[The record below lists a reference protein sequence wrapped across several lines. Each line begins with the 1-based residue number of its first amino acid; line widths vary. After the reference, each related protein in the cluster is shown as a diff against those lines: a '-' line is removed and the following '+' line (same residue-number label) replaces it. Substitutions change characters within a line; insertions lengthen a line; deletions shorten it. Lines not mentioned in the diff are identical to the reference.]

1 MNAEQ
6 PKLRDV
12 FGQTPLGVLPLSR
25 GTADRNCIDREDPDF
40 LNRILMD
47 EKTRALILVDGRAP
61 ITEGRLLLTA
71 VPAQIVFQYNLSNCD
86 YELVY
91 LGRSAGAEVVL
102 IPMVADSPHL
112 PSELEHAQWL
122 GLRDVAAALDDNSA
136 GFFVQAMAIHN
147 WLRNSAFC
155 PRCGSPASLV
165 ASGWVRMCDQ
175 EHRAIFPRTDPAII
189 CSIVDQTDRILLG
202 AAAQWGGTRFSTLAG
217 FVEPGE
223 SLEGAVVREIKEEA
237 NLDVADPQYLG
248 SQPWPFPRSLM
259 LAFTA
264 RALNPEQAEAD
275 GEEILKVQWFTREE
289 LAAEITAGTVQVP
302 GQASIARKII
312 EHWYGG
318 PLPEAT
324 TLEN

>member
-6 PKLRDV
+6 PKLRDI

-40 LNRILMD
+40 LNRILAD
-47 EKTRALILVDGRAP
+47 EDTRALILVDGRAP
-61 ITEGRLLLTA
+61 VARGRLQLTP
-71 VPAQIVFQYNLSNCD
+71 VPKQIVFQYNLSNCD
-86 YELVY
+86 YDLVY

-102 IPMVADSPHL
+102 ISMGFDSPHL
-112 PSELEHAQWL
+112 PADLANAQWL
-122 GLRDVAAALDDNSA
+122 GLRDVAAALDDDSA
-136 GFFVQAMAIHN
+136 GFFVQALAIQN
-147 WLRNSAFC
+147 WLDNSAFC
-155 PRCGSPASLV
+155 PRCGSPARLV
-165 ASGWVRMCDQ
+165 ASGWVRMCEQ
-175 EHRAIFPRTDPAII
+175 EQRPIFPRTDPAII
-189 CSIVDQTDRILLG
+189 CAIVDHTDRILLG
-202 AAAQWGGTRFSTLAG
+202 AAARWGGTRFSTLAG

-248 SQPWPFPRSLM
+248 SQPWPFPGSLM

-264 RALNPEQAEAD
+264 RALHPEQAQAD
-275 GEEILKVQWFTREE
+275 GEEILKVRWFTREE
-289 LAAEITAGTVQVP
+289 LATDIANGAVQVP
-302 GQASIARKII
+302 GQASIARRII

-324 TLEN
+324 FLEN